1 MNIIISVLILLIS
14 TLNYAQELNCKVNVN
29 FESLPQSNKDNL
41 REFARV
47 VEHYMNKTRFTNS
60 SWDVDKIECTL
71 EIFFMSASSE
81 VNYNAQVF
89 IGSRRAIYQSESF
102 SPMLTILDNNW
113 SFIYEKNQ
121 ALNQNQSI
129 FDPLTGF
136 LDFYAYLIIGFDLE
150 SWEEFGG
157 SPYFTKAMDI
167 VNLGASSKFSS
178 GWQRSSSTYSRRGIA
193 EDLLNERFRNFREAF
208 YDYHYGVDIFAKNKT
223 IGHEK
228 IVGLIKTVETL
239 RTKLNV
245 SGPLLNTFFDAK
257 HGEIIDLLRDYPDK
271 DLVRILK
278 RIDPPHAAK
287 YEVLSEQN

>member
-1 MNIIISVLILLIS
+1 MFIPAF
-14 TLNYAQELNCKVNVN
+14 NYAQELNCKVNVN
-29 FESLPQSNKDNL
+29 LENLPQSNKDNL
-41 REFARV
+41 RDFARA
-47 VEHYMNKTRFTNS
+47 VEDYMNKTRFTNS
-60 SWDVDKIECTL
+60 SWDVDKIQCTL
-71 EIFFMSASSE
+71 EIFFMSASGE
-81 VNYNAQVF
+81 VTYNAQFF
-89 IGSRRAIYQSESF
+89 IGSKRAIYQSESF
-102 SPMLTILDNNW
+102 SPMLTILDNTW
-113 SFIYEKNQ
+113 SFSYEKNQ

-157 SPYFTKAMDI
+157 SPFFTKAMDI

-178 GWQRSSSTYSRRGIA
+178 GWLRSSSTYSRRGVV

-223 IGHEK
+223 IGREK
-228 IVGLIKTVETL
+228 IVGLIKTVETIK
-239 RTKLNV
+239 TKQNV

-257 HGEIIDLLRDYPDK
+257 HGEIIDLLRDYPDE
-271 DLVRILK
+271 DIVRILK

-287 YEVLSEQN
+287 YETLSEQN